1 VPEAHLRYASSSKK
15 PLITF
20 LANNPELIYSYQ
32 YNLELGR
39 TYLNQKDYQKAHKHF
54 IQAFNLAETN
64 FDKSLTLYYSGR
76 IFLFEQKPELA
87 VKYLSKVLDYNRN
100 PGKNFL
106 YHYGVALSLSGRN
119 EDALST
125 LSNLFLQLKMDS
137 LQRRGFS
144 FNPERLEKWSGNRN
158 ELLVLLGLVSLQTGK
173 VQPAKK
179 YLKMIPEKIRAEILP
194 EANYLL
200 AVIHNQDREFNEAE
214 SIIARTIKTFPE
226 YLQRKSNL
234 LLGMIQLEQGNHS
247 MALITF
253 ETMARDTIQFLKDE
267 AYLRAGFV
275 NYRKRKFDYAVQFF
289 QKLNDN
295 FPNSALNEYGLFY
308 LVQTYLKLNRSRPAV
323 EKNQELTTKFPKS
336 KFLERTIFDIAQ
348 ILYQNQSYIQALR
361 EFKNY
366 LKLFPKGEN
375 AEFAMFYAGLS
386 AYRISDEPAA
396 IELFQQLVTDYP
408 NSQHANEAY
417 YRIGSYYLSKHD
429 YNLAMHYF
437 MCLKH
442 DRDKPPESGLPTRE
456 GSIRQAL
463 YPFGLKGIGDAYF
476 CLAEYDKALRYY
488 RRAERMLK
496 QSQELPPESGLFD
509 EGSIRQADTL
519 LGDIHYAVEQV
530 NWRKGRYT
538 SYIDMLNKYLEKY
551 PRSYQ
556 AAKLQMEI
564 GLYYFERKDFNQAV
578 NQFYRVFNYYPDAK
592 LSAKTFLYIGRCQ
605 MLVKSTLRE
614 DPTREAYLSSA
625 TGTFQHIIT
634 NYTDTVS
641 KIGAYMNLAEIYTKN
656 LAYDKAIK
664 SYLEL
669 IENYPK
675 AKEAENS
682 LISIAEIYQKLHK
695 PLEAKTM
702 LDRLIKEFP
711 ESDLLNQAYLQ
722 MIDIL
727 IKEGNLK
734 YAETI
739 ANSFLKKFGA
749 NPAIDLRLGKI
760 REEQNRYKDA
770 KNLFLS
776 AAKKSKKNEKAEALI
791 FAANATIKLKEY
803 HNAKELLNQALRVA
817 EDERLRIKCREL
829 IQKLKSY

>member
-1 VPEAHLRYASSSKK
+1 MSEIQLRCASSRPGNKK

-20 LANNPELIYSYQ
+20 LVNNPELIYSYQ

-39 TYLNQKDYQKAHKHF
+39 IYLYKKDFRKAHKHF
-54 IQAFNLAETN
+54 IQAFNLAETD

-76 IFLFEQKPELA
+76 TFLFEQKPESA
-87 VKYLSKVLDYNRN
+87 VKYLGKVLDYNRN

-106 YHYGVALSLSGRN
+106 YHYGVALSQSGRN
-119 EDALST
+119 EDALSA

-158 ELLVLLGLVSLQTGK
+158 ELLVLLGLASLQTGK
-173 VQPAKK
+173 IEQAKA
-179 YLKMIPEKIRAEILP
+179 YLKMIPEKIRAEFLP

-200 AVIHNQDREFNEAE
+200 ALIYYQHKEFAEAE
-214 SIIARTIKTFPE
+214 SLLEVHLSTGSGSPS

-247 MALITF
+247 MATITF

-275 NYRKRKFDYAVQFF
+275 NYRKRKYDYAAQFF
-289 QKLNDN
+289 QKLYDN

-308 LVQTYLKLNRSRPAV
+308 LVQTYLKLNRSRPAI
-323 EKNQELTTKFPKS
+323 EKNQELATKFPKS
-336 KFLERTIFDIAQ
+336 RFLERTIFDIAQ
-348 ILYQNQSYIQALR
+348 ILYQNQSYLQSLR

-375 AEFAMFYAGLS
+375 AEIAMFFAGLS
-386 AYRISDEPAA
+386 AYRIKDEPTA
-396 IELFQQLVTDYP
+396 IELFHQLVMEYP
-408 NSQHANEAY
+408 YSKHANEAY
-417 YRIGSYYLSKHD
+417 YRIGSYYLSKYD
-429 YNLAMHYF
+429 YNLAMQYF
-437 MCLKH
+437 LFMKYE
-442 DRDKPPESGLPTRE
+442 RNMSPESGLLTRE
-456 GSIRQAL
+456 GSIRQVL

-476 CLAEYDKALRYY
+476 GLAEYDKALRYY

-496 QSQELPPESGLFD
+496 PDQKLSPESGFFD
-509 EGSIRQADTL
+509 QGSIRQADTL
-519 LGDIHYAVEQV
+519 LGDIHYSVEQI

-564 GLYYFERKDFNQAV
+564 GLYYFERNDFNQAI

-605 MLVKSTLRE
+605 VQ
-614 DPTREAYLSSA
+614 EALPSSA
-625 TGTFQHIIT
+625 AGTFQHIIT

-641 KIGAYMNLAEIYTKN
+641 VIGAYMNLAEIYTKN
-656 LAYDKAIK
+656 LVYDKAIK
-664 SYLEL
+664 SYLDL
-669 IENYPK
+669 IEKYPK

-682 LISIAEIYQKLHK
+682 LISLASIYQKLQK

-702 LDRLIKEFP
+702 LDRLIKEYP
-711 ESDLLNQAYLQ
+711 ESNLLDKAYLQ

-739 ANSFLKKFGA
+739 ANNFLKKFGS
-749 NPAIDLRLGKI
+749 NPAIDLKLGKI
-760 REEQNRYKDA
+760 REEENRYKEA
-770 KNLFLS
+770 KNFYLS
-776 AAKKSKKNEKAEALI
+776 AAKKSDKNEKAEALI
-791 FAANATIKLKEY
+791 FAAYATIKLKEY
-803 HNAKELLNQALRVA
+803 RNAKELLNQALSEA
-817 EDERLRIKCREL
+817 EDERLRIKCREM
-829 IQKLKSY
+829 IHKLKDY